1 MSEVDSSC
9 YDTAVRFLKKVKGAT
24 AEDMQELAEAIQKLC
39 EEFCGG
45 LAADEAGE
53 KDI

>member
-1 MSEVDSSC
+1 MDVDSIC
-9 YDTAVRFLKKVKGAT
+9 YDTAVRFLKKVKGST

-39 EEFCGG
+39 EGFCGA

-53 KDI
+53 ENI